1 MTISTDNMSPAEIG
15 VREREDAHVA
25 RLGEPRTRIDGPLK
39 ACGLAEYPGDVS
51 LPGMAHAAL
60 AVSAIARGRVTSIMR
75 DAAAAM
81 PGVLLILTHE
91 DVGDAIGPVG
101 HLMEGGWANSSWRP
115 LASPDIRY
123 AGQIVAMVVAETS
136 EVAAA
141 AAAALRIGYAG
152 QSPVATLSDPR
163 CETMRLAD
171 VSAEHHDRHKGD
183 LDAALAKAAVRI
195 DHRYTTPI
203 QHHNPIELPST
214 TCRWDGD
221 ALTVYEP
228 TRYVGAAQH
237 GLAAQLGIAPE
248 KVRVISRFIG
258 GHFGGKL
265 ALSQHTAIC
274 ALAARR
280 LGRPVRLEVSRRDQ
294 FTVANHRTETR
305 HRIRLGATSDGHLL
319 ALGHDAATAS
329 SRFDTFAMEGA
340 DVSTALYA
348 AATVASE
355 ERLGRVDR
363 NTPGPMRAPP
373 EVPFLF
379 ALESAID
386 ELAHTLVL
394 DPIEL
399 RRRNDTMVDPVT
411 GKPFTT
417 RALMRCF
424 DAAAAAFGWSDRQPQ
439 LRATLRDGWW
449 IGHGCAAAARP
460 VKIGAVV
467 IHVAQDATG
476 AVRVE
481 TAHHEIGN
489 GLYTVLATVASERLG
504 VPIDRVT
511 VALGDTALPP
521 AGISGGSATTTSLAN
536 ALAETCDLLLRK
548 PEGARE
554 VRYEYLPAGAKPEAL
569 DELRAGHIKLMPGS
583 SDKLAWTFG
592 AHMVEVR
599 VNAATGEVRVPR
611 HVGAFAAGRVLN
623 PMTARSQYLGG
634 MAWGLSSALLEKTEI
649 DPRTGVYMN
658 RDLGEYLVPTFAD
671 IAGQTVIMVPDDD
684 PAVNP
689 QGVKGL
695 GEIGIIG
702 VAAAVANAVFNATG
716 ARIRD
721 LPIRP
726 EATVA
731 ASATGA
737 PEAPSKR

>member
-1 MTISTDNMSPAEIG
+1 MTTTSTWSASPAASG
-15 VREREDAHVA
+15 VRAQSGSDIA
-25 RLGEPRTRIDGPLK
+25 RAGQSRTRIDGPLK
-39 ACGLAEYPGDVS
+39 VCGLAEYPGDVT
-51 LPGMAHAAL
+51 LPGIVHAAL
-60 AVSAIARGRVTSIMR
+60 AVSAIARGRVTSIYR
-75 DAAAAM
+75 DAAVAI

-115 LASPDIRY
+115 LASPEIRY

-136 EVAAA
+136 EIAAA
-141 AAAALRIGYAG
+141 AAAALRVGYAG
-152 QSPVATLSDPR
+152 QSPVASLADPR
-163 CETMRLAD
+163 CETERLAD
-171 VSAEHHDRHKGD
+171 VSPEHHDRRKGD

-195 DHRYTTPI
+195 DGRYTTPI

-214 TCRWDGD
+214 TCSWDGD
-221 ALTVYEP
+221 RLTVYEP
-228 TRYVGAAQH
+228 TRYLVAAQH
-237 GLAAQLGIAPE
+237 GLASQLGIAPDR
-248 KVRVISRFIG
+248 VRIISRFIG

-265 ALSQHTAIC
+265 ALSQQTAIC

-305 HRIRLGATSDGHLL
+305 HRIRLAATADGHLL
-319 ALGHDAATAS
+319 GVGHDAATIS
-329 SRFDTFAMEGA
+329 SRFDNFAMEGT

-348 AATVASE
+348 ADAVAAE

-379 ALESAID
+379 AIESAMD
-386 ELAHTLVL
+386 ELAHTLNI

-399 RRRNDTMVDPVT
+399 RRRNDTLADPVT

-417 RALMRCF
+417 RPLMRCF
-424 DAAAAAFGWSDRQPQ
+424 DAAAAAFGWSDRVAQP
-439 LRATLRDGWW
+439 RATLRDGWW

-460 VKIGAVV
+460 VKIGAAA
-467 IHVAQDATG
+467 IRLAQDATG

-489 GLYTVLATVASERLG
+489 GLYTLLASIVSERLN
-504 VPIDRVT
+504 VPLDRVT

-536 ALAETCDLLLRK
+536 ALAEACDALLRK

-554 VRYEYLPAGAKPEAL
+554 VRLDWLPAGAKPNAL
-569 DELRAGHIKLMPGS
+569 DELRAGHIKLITAPE
-583 SDKLAWTFG
+583 DKLAWTFG
-592 AHMVEVR
+592 AHLVEVR
-599 VNAATGEVRVPR
+599 VHAATGEIRVPR

-623 PMTARSQYLGG
+623 PMAAHSQYIGG
-634 MAWGLSSALLEKTEI
+634 MAWGLGSALLEKTEL

-671 IAGQTVIMVPDDD
+671 IVGQTVIMVPDDD

-689 QGVKGL
+689 AGMKGL

-726 EATVA
+726 ETAL
-731 ASATGA
+731 G
-737 PEAPSKR
+737 

>member
-1 MTISTDNMSPAEIG
+1 MIISTEAMSPAASG
-15 VREREDAHVA
+15 VRGRENNGVA
-25 RLGEPRTRIDGPLK
+25 RVGQPHTRIDGPLK
-39 ACGLAEYPGDVS
+39 VCGLAEYPSDVS

-60 AVSAIARGRVTSIMR
+60 AVSAIARGRVTSIRR
-75 DAAAAM
+75 DEAAAM
-81 PGVLLILTHE
+81 PGVLMILTHE
-91 DVGDAIGPVG
+91 DVGATIGPVD

-115 LASPDIRY
+115 LASPEIRY

-163 CETMRLAD
+163 CTTESLAD
-171 VSAEHHDRHKGD
+171 VNAEHHDRRKGD
-183 LDAALAKAAVRI
+183 LGAVLAKAAVRI
-195 DHRYTTPI
+195 DSRYTTPI

-221 ALTVYEP
+221 QLTVYEP
-228 TRYVGAAQH
+228 TRYLGAAQH
-237 GLAAQLGIAPE
+237 GLASQLGIAPD
-248 KVRVISRFIG
+248 KVRIISRFIG

-280 LGRPVRLEVSRRDQ
+280 LDRPVRLDVSRRDQ
-294 FTVANHRTETR
+294 FTVANHRTETC
-305 HRIRLGATSDGHLL
+305 HRIRLGAASDGHLL
-319 ALGHDAATAS
+319 GLGHDAATVS
-329 SRFDTFAMEGA
+329 SRFDDFAMAGT

-348 AATVASE
+348 AGAVAAE

-379 ALESAID
+379 ALESAMD
-386 ELAHTLVL
+386 ELSYALDF

-411 GKPFTT
+411 AKPFTT
-417 RALMRCF
+417 RPLMRCF
-424 DAAAAAFGWSDRQPQ
+424 DAAAAAFGWSGRQPKP
-439 LRATLRDGWW
+439 RATLRDGWW

-460 VKIGAVV
+460 VKIGAAV
-467 IHVAQDATG
+467 IRVAQDAAG
-476 AVRVE
+476 AVKVE

-489 GLYTVLATVASERLG
+489 GLYTLLATIASERLG
-504 VPIDRVT
+504 VPLDRVT

-521 AGISGGSATTTSLAN
+521 AGISGGSATTTSLGN
-536 ALAETCDLLLRK
+536 ALAEACNILLRK
-548 PEGARE
+548 PKGARE
-554 VRYEYLPAGAKPEAL
+554 VRLDYLPVGAKPEAL
-569 DELRAGHIKLMPGS
+569 DDLCAGHIKLMPGV
-583 SDKLAWTFG
+583 DGKLAWTFG

-599 VNAATGEVRVPR
+599 VHAATGEIRVPR

-623 PMTARSQYLGG
+623 PMAAHSQYLGG
-634 MAWGLSSALLEKTEI
+634 MAWGLSSALFEKTEI

-671 IAGQTVIMVPDDD
+671 IADQTVIMVPDDD
-684 PAVNP
+684 LAVNP
-689 QGVKGL
+689 LGVKGL

-721 LPIRP
+721 LPIKP
-726 EATVA
+726 ETAL
-731 ASATGA
+731 G
-737 PEAPSKR
+737 

>member
-1 MTISTDNMSPAEIG
+1 MPMSTEARPPAAFG
-15 VREREDAHVA
+15 VREQDDTNVA
-25 RLGEPRTRIDGPLK
+25 RVGQSHTRIDGPLK
-39 ACGLAEYPGDVS
+39 VCGLAEYPGDVS

-60 AVSAIARGRVTSIMR
+60 AVSAIARGRVTWIGR
-75 DAAAAM
+75 DVAEAM
-81 PGVLLILTHE
+81 PGVLMILTHE
-91 DVGDAIGPVG
+91 DVGDAIGPVD

-136 EVAAA
+136 AVAAA

-152 QSPVATLSDPR
+152 QSPVATLFDPR
-163 CETMRLAD
+163 CETARLAD
-171 VSAEHHDRHKGD
+171 VSAAHQDRRKGD
-183 LDAALAKAAVRI
+183 LDAAIANAAVRV
-195 DHRYTTPI
+195 DSRYTTPI

-221 ALTVYEP
+221 QLTVYEP
-228 TRYVGAAQH
+228 TRYLGAAQH
-237 GLAAQLGIAPE
+237 GLASQLGIAPE
-248 KVRVISRFIG
+248 QVRIISRFIG

-280 LGRPVRLEVSRRDQ
+280 LGRPVRLAVSRRDQ
-294 FTVANHRTETR
+294 FTVANHRTETS
-305 HRIRLGATSDGHLL
+305 HRIRLGATPDGRLL
-319 ALGHDAATAS
+319 GVGHDAATAS
-329 SRFDTFAMEGA
+329 SRFDAFAMEGT

-348 AATVASE
+348 AVTVAGE

-379 ALESAID
+379 ALESAMD
-386 ELAHTLVL
+386 ELAHALAL

-411 GKPFTT
+411 GKSFTT
-417 RALMRCF
+417 RALIRCF
-424 DAAAAAFGWSDRQPQ
+424 DAAAPAFGWSDRRPQP
-439 LRATLRDGWW
+439 RATLRNGWW
-449 IGHGCAAAARP
+449 VGHGCAAAARP
-460 VKIGAVV
+460 VKIGPAV

-481 TAHHEIGN
+481 AAHHEIGN
-489 GLYTVLATVASERLG
+489 GLYTLLATLASERLG
-504 VPIDRVT
+504 VPLDRVT

-536 ALAETCDLLLRK
+536 ALAEACEALLRM
-548 PEGARE
+548 PEGARD
-554 VRYEYLPAGAKPEAL
+554 VRFDYLPAGATPAAL
-569 DELRAGHIKLMPGS
+569 DDLRAGHIKLLPGS
-583 SDKLAWTFG
+583 ADKLAWTFG

-599 VNAATGEVRVPR
+599 VHAATGEVRVPR

-623 PMTARSQYLGG
+623 PMTARNQYLGG
-634 MAWGLSSALLEKTEI
+634 MAWGLSSALFERTEI

-689 QGVKGL
+689 QAVKGL

-726 EATVA
+726 EAA
-731 ASATGA
+731 LG
-737 PEAPSKR
+737 